1 MFAYTNNI
9 PIAMQNLSKPHLTFV
24 LFLFCVA
31 NFCQAQDTVF
41 GQYEPMDY
49 YYSNQWPT
57 NEYNDIKIG
66 AYGGVGNGFAIE
78 NAKGLFTNDSLKV
91 YGIAAILV
99 TPPDYYNISLVND
112 YGIDSLANYMNVYD
126 PSYEKLIEY
135 LRLYDYDST
144 GDSLILVDETPVHI
158 RHTPVSYIL
167 DLHHN
172 NFPFDTTYPLWPPM
186 PVYERYFDSAH
197 TMIDSFYVGYTV
209 IHSNS
214 ITVDG
219 AYYRSE
225 MWPVVSIDFFSR
237 TWYAEGIH
245 EKIAFHYRN
254 NLQESIWVLGQSNTF
269 IYVFP
274 IITPNPDTTGD
285 TNSMGIVET
294 NPVSRHTSIQPN
306 PATDHTTVL
315 SSFGI
320 VGIEVYNSAGQ
331 PVLRQKCNGPKA
343 DIDTKGWPADTYIVK
358 IHTSLGE
365 CTKKL
370 SVIH

>member
-1 MFAYTNNI
+1 
-9 PIAMQNLSKPHLTFV
+9 MQNLSKQHLTFV

-49 YYSNQWPT
+49 YYYNHWPN
-57 NEYNDIKIG
+57 NENGDLLIG
-66 AYGGVGNGFAIE
+66 ACCGVGDGFGIE
-78 NAKGLFTNDSLKV
+78 FAKGLYTDNSLKV

-99 TPPDYYNISLVND
+99 TPPDYNVSFINN
-112 YGIDSLANYMNVYD
+112 YGIDSLARSRHIYD
-126 PSYEKLIEY
+126 TSYEKLIEY

-144 GDSLILVDETPVHI
+144 GDSLIMVDETPVHI

-209 IHSNS
+209 IHDNS

-219 AYYRSE
+219 VFYRQE
-225 MWPVVSIDFFSR
+225 MWDVSSIYF
-237 TWYAEGIH
+237 YALQGFQ
-245 EKIAFHYRN
+245 EKIAFHYIN
-254 NLQESIWVLGQSNTF
+254 SLQESRWVLGQQHSF

-274 IITPNPDTTGD
+274 ILTPNPDTTGD

-306 PATDHTTVL
+306 PATDHTTLL

-343 DIDTKGWPADTYIVK
+343 DIDTNGWPAGVYVVK
-358 IHTSLGE
+358 IQTTLGD

-370 SVIH
+370 VVQ